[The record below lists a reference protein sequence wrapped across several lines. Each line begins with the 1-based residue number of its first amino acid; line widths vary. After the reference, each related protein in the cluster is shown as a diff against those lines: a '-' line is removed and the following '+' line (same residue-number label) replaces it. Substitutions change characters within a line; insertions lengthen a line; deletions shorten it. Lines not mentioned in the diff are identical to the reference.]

1 MKIDQHRRSQT
12 YLSWKKRMVV
22 YFRSPPPLQ
31 CLGCEMAA
39 DQSDK
44 LLVRFACS
52 IVVTLSTTYAMRDM
66 FLKEECYYGLK
77 ADDILHGDP
86 TPTKPT
92 GFPLVPLSIF
102 HS

>member
-12 YLSWKKRMVV
+12 YLSWKKRLVV

-44 LLVRFACS
+44 LLVRVRMQY
-52 IVVTLSTTYAMRDM
+52 IIVTLSTTYAMRGV
-66 FLKEECYYGLK
+66 FLKEECYYGWK
-77 ADDILHGDP
+77 ATDILHGDP
-86 TPTKPT
+86 THHNPQK
-92 GFPLVPLSIF
+92 
-102 HS
+102 